1 MSKYAFLRSNASL
14 VIICLLLG
22 LIAGF
27 KIANSQYRIQQSASL
42 NRDIEKATR
51 GMTGQQAEITA
62 IIEKAKANPNDADAQ
77 IEAAIQF
84 LRIERAQEAL
94 PFLEQARKTDPNDR
108 RPIAFFG
115 VAHFMLGQFDQAID
129 FLKRSREQG
138 VNSPEF
144 TTFLIGSYIETRK
157 NLDEAARL
165 LKELEAQGVEPDRL
179 AQLRADLDAARSGGA
194 ATSDAAPGAQ
204 PKDGGEASKPK
215 TVLSH
220 GPEEPKPKSSQPRAK
235 SGGAN

>member
-22 LIAGF
+22 LIGGF
-27 KIANSQYRIQQSASL
+27 KIANSQYRVQQSAPL
-42 NRDIEKATR
+42 NRDIEKATS
-51 GMTGQQAEITA
+51 GMTGQQAEVAA
-62 IIEKAKANPNDADAQ
+62 IIEKAIANPNDVGAQ

-84 LRIERAQEAL
+84 LQIERAQEAL

-108 RPIAFFG
+108 RVIAVFG
-115 VAHFMLGQFDQAID
+115 VAHFQLGQYDQAID

-144 TTFLIGSYIETRK
+144 TSFLIGSYIQTRK

-165 LKELEAQGVEPDRL
+165 LKELETQGFDPDRL
-179 AQLRADLDAARSGGA
+179 AQIRANLSAARSGGA
-194 ATSDAAPGAQ
+194 ATSDPTPSSQ
-204 PKDGGEASKPK
+204 PKDGGEASKPR

-220 GPEEPKPKSSQPRAK
+220 GPEDPKPKSSRPRPQ
-235 SGGAN
+235 SGGVN